1 MRCRC
6 CVAQEEEEESVGD
19 GLLGKTLSF
28 ATGGML
34 GKKKKDDALGRT
46 ATMTKASRTPTMA
59 KGKQN
64 GGGEKKVVTE

>member
-1 MRCRC
+1 M
-6 CVAQEEEEESVGD
+6 GD

-59 KGKQN
+59 KG
-64 GGGEKKVVTE
+64 EKKVVGEGFTRDVSLLPPTF